1 MNIRTNLTPN
11 LALLGLLLIA
21 AAPATGHTWHV
32 ARDGSGDFSV
42 IQDAVDAASSGDEI
56 VLGPGRYTEYQTLQS
71 GVYWFD
77 LYVVIP
83 DGMSLTFL
91 GAGSESTIIGPEDP
105 SIHENAT
112 YLIGGVWDI
121 GVVARDIGFENCSQ
135 YSIGID
141 SGSVDVQHCRFS
153 NSEGTNAVDATSI
166 HGGFSGGAVIRDCQF
181 SGNLYRGIATINSPG
196 GVLIER
202 CTFETFGTSVYA
214 WTSNSRDVQVRDCTM
229 QGSTNGIGFGA
240 GAGGLVENCHLVNC
254 AIELY
259 NNTETTITNCTVTN
273 DNGMEA
279 MILNNNDPFTITDN
293 IFQSNGKVI
302 YTGSYG
308 LGIFRNNHIIQ
319 TGSDYLVYSPYHPSF
334 HQDIDMSGNWWGTTD
349 TDVIDAG
356 IYDCHDDPM
365 SYHCVIY
372 LPLADGPVPTEARSW
387 SEVKGMFR

>member
-1 MNIRTNLTPN
+1 MISRTSLTPS

-21 AAPATGHTWHV
+21 AAPATSRTWHV

-56 VLGPGRYTEYQTLQS
+56 VLGPGRYVEYQTIQA
-71 GVYWFD
+71 GVYFFD
-77 LYVVIP
+77 MYVLMP
-83 DGMSLTFL
+83 DGLSLTFR

-105 SIHENAT
+105 SIHENNT

-135 YSIGID
+135 YSIGIS
-141 SGSVDVQHCRFS
+141 SGSVDVQHCRFI
-153 NSEGTNAVDATSI
+153 NEGEASLDVTAI

-202 CTFETFGTSVYA
+202 CTFETLGTSVYA

-229 QGSTNGIGFGA
+229 RNSTNGIGFGT
-240 GAGGLVENCHLVNC
+240 GSGGVIDNCHLINC
-254 AIELY
+254 AIELT
-259 NNTETTITNCTVTN
+259 NSTFTTITNSTVIN
-273 DNGMEA
+273 DNGMDA
-279 MILNNNDPFTITDN
+279 LHLNNNDPFTITDN
-293 IFQSNGKVI
+293 IFQSNGKVL
-302 YTGSYG
+302 YAGSYG
-308 LGIFRNNHIIQ
+308 LGTFRNNHVIQ

-334 HQDIDMSGNWWGTTD
+334 HQDIDLSGNWWGTTD

-356 IYDCHDDPM
+356 IYDCHDNPM

-372 LPLADGPVPTEARSW
+372 LPLADGPVPTEVRSW
-387 SEVKGMFR
+387 SDVKGMFR